1 MRRVLRF
8 EFELEFELRLG
19 HTQLVLKSLLLF
31 LLLLF
36 NGVQADTTTF
46 YYVFCFI
53 RFYISFWQYKSARP
67 LFN

>member
-8 EFELEFELRLG
+8 EFEFEFELRLG
-19 HTQLVLKSLLLF
+19 HTQLVLKPSLLL
-31 LLLLF
+31 LLLLSF

-53 RFYISFWQYKSARP
+53 RCYMYFFLAI
-67 LFN
+67 